1 MNVNVPTIEDLNRL
15 HKQLLEDIA
24 KLFAAQVKT
33 PKLLTGNEVCKML
46 RLSPGK
52 LQGMRDR
59 GEIEF
64 IESGKK
70 YLYELSHILAIIE
83 RKKRNKGL
91 MCVLYCLA
99 SPYLDLDVLC
109 A

>member
-24 KLFAAQVKT
+24 KLFAAQEKT
-33 PKLLTGNEVCKML
+33 PKLLTGREVSKML

-52 LQGMRDR
+52 LKRMRDNA
-59 GEIEF
+59 EIEF
-64 IESGKK
+64 IKTGKK
-70 YLYELSHILAIIE
+70 YLYELKHILEIIE
-83 RKKRNKGL
+83 RNKRNSGL